1 MTVNKDQLI
10 LKLASQLNDDVVR
23 ECVKEAGVAAE
34 SGRPM
39 TSLERYNTL
48 LENCDFDKIAS
59 DEVRLDA
66 FEKLAAEAN
75 EDRFILRLADVVT
88 DMAII
93 KEVAMQAA
101 LEEDYDEYDVYED
114 EYEGSEKQA
123 SAMEE
128 LDYLLGLDY

>member
-1 MTVNKDQLI
+1 MTINKDQLI

-59 DEVRLDA
+59 DEVRLEA

-88 DMAII
+88 DMAIV
-93 KEVAMQAA
+93 KQAAMQAA
-101 LEEDYDEYDVYED
+101 YDEEEYSYD